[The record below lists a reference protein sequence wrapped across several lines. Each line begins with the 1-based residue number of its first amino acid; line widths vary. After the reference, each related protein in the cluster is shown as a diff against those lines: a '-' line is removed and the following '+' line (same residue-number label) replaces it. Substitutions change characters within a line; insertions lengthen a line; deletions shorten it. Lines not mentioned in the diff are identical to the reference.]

1 VQEKLKRRREMD
13 ATADYEASDV
23 FYRAEGGEAIMWRR
37 NG

>member
-1 VQEKLKRRREMD
+1 VQEKLKGRREMD
-13 ATADYEASDV
+13 ATTNYEAPDV